1 MSQKSREELVQK
13 RTIIK
18 RKITN
23 VIKKVVPLVQKIE
36 SSQFDIVY
44 AEQYL
49 KELRDLDRQFQEI
62 YLSATAQ
69 LDPKEEELIAKDY
82 EELDAHDDRI
92 RETVSKLIFF
102 MNTQGPKVS
111 HETKSSDGKD
121 KIKGLKETT
130 HRCKK
135 NETK

>member
-1 MSQKSREELVQK
+1 MKEEIVQRNMSQESREELAQK
-13 RTIIK
+13 RSIIK

-49 KELRDLDRQFQEI
+49 KELRDLGRQFQEI

-69 LDPKEEELIAKDY
+69 LDPKEEELIAKD
-82 EELDAHDDRI
+82 
-92 RETVSKLIFF
+92 
-102 MNTQGPKVS
+102 
-111 HETKSSDGKD
+111 
-121 KIKGLKETT
+121 
-130 HRCKK
+130 
-135 NETK
+135 

>member
-1 MSQKSREELVQK
+1 MSQESREVLAQK
-13 RTIIK
+13 RSIIK

-44 AEQYL
+44 GEQYL

-62 YLSATAQ
+62 YLSANAQ
-69 LDPKEEELIAKDY
+69 IDPKEEELIAKDY

-92 RETVSKLIFF
+92 R
-102 MNTQGPKVS
+102 N
-111 HETKSSDGKD
+111 
-121 KIKGLKETT
+121 
-130 HRCKK
+130 CK
-135 NETK
+135 